1 MNIKTNLLLAAI
13 ILGGFFAAEEL
24 RAEDKEPGYS
34 KAECEVWNREKS
46 FAASV
51 ENHDAKVFAA
61 HLDANAIFVNGDGSF
76 TRGRDGVSKDWAAI
90 IEGKN
95 IILRWS
101 PDFVSLSS
109 DGKTAISRGPF
120 WMENPDPG
128 AKQKFRT
135 GTFQS
140 TWVKNRKGEWHVF
153 IDGGTPG
160 PVAATPGEVAALKQS
175 LSSVCR
181 EAER

>member
-13 ILGGFFAAEEL
+13 ILGGFFAAQEL
-24 RAEDKEPGYS
+24 RAADDHAAYG
-34 KAECEVWNREKS
+34 KAECDVWNREKS

-51 ENHDAKVFAA
+51 ENHDAKAFAE
-61 HLDANAIFVNGDGSF
+61 HIDANAIFVNGRGSY
-76 TRGRDGVSKDWAAI
+76 TRGRAEVAKAWAGI
-90 IEGKN
+90 IEGKQ

-101 PDFVSLSS
+101 PDFVGLSS

-120 WMENPDPG
+120 WIEDPDPNTR
-128 AKQKFRT
+128 QKFLT

-153 IDGGTPG
+153 LDGGTPA
-160 PVAATPGEVAALKQS
+160 PAPATPEQV
-175 LSSVCR
+175 
-181 EAER
+181 EAEKQRFSPSCPQS

>member
-13 ILGGFFAAEEL
+13 IVGGFFAAQEL
-24 RAEDKEPGYS
+24 RAAEKKPAYT
-34 KAECEVWNREKS
+34 KAECAVWNREKS

-51 ENHDAKVFAA
+51 ENHDAKAFAA
-61 HLDANAIFVNGDGSF
+61 HLDAKAIFVNGDGSF
-76 TRGRDGVSKDWAAI
+76 NRGRDGVTQDWAAI
-90 IEGKN
+90 IEGKS
-95 IILRWS
+95 IIVRWS

-120 WMENPDPG
+120 WMENPAPD

-135 GTFQS
+135 GIYQS
-140 TWVKNRKGEWHVF
+140 TWVKNKKGEWHVY

-160 PVAATPGEVAALKQS
+160 PVAATPEQVAALKQS
-175 LSSVCR
+175 LSPVCPQ
-181 EAER
+181 AER